1 MYPSLK
7 EEYDYENIRDWNIP
21 TPYPH
26 GYLEKLYDYVIQHKP
41 KTIVEFGSG
50 WGSTTIYMRKAQETY
65 GGELYSRELD
75 TEKYD
80 GARKNFSDYNILDT
94 IYYYNESYDVYFDDP
109 FEFDLLYIDVHN
121 EGFRVNKI
129 LQNEF
134 IQKMIKE
141 KKHILFEGGSDE
153 RNNIATSRGGSSFK
167 IIEHDYE
174 LIYGNQ
180 NDRHTLSRLC

>member
-1 MYPSLK
+1 
-7 EEYDYENIRDWNIP
+7 
-21 TPYPH
+21 
-26 GYLEKLYDYVIQHKP
+26 
-41 KTIVEFGSG
+41 
-50 WGSTTIYMRKAQETY
+50 MRKAQETY

-80 GARKNFSDYNILDT
+80 GARKNFSDYKILDT

-129 LQNEF
+129 LQNDF